1 MEVAKRF
8 RIPALVALALA
19 AAGMTT
25 VAVAQNDSDTK
36 SPTHTGAAARAPVTQ
51 VQGGLVSV
59 LPNTIHGQGV
69 PCPAGTVPTGGGG
82 FSPNDFLV
90 MTESFPRGDE
100 WVVAYR
106 NIGGQ
111 AANFR
116 PYVVCSTP

>member
-1 MEVAKRF
+1 MKRF
-8 RIPALVALALA
+8 RILALVALALA

-25 VAVAQNDSDTK
+25 VAVAQSDNGTQ
-36 SPTHTGAAARAPVTQ
+36 SPARSGTGARAPFNQ
-51 VQGGLVSV
+51 VQGSLVSV

-90 MTESFPRGDE
+90 MTESFPRGNE
-100 WVVAYR
+100 WVVTYR

-111 AANFR
+111 SANFR

>member
-1 MEVAKRF
+1 MKRF

-19 AAGMTT
+19 AAGVTT
-25 VAVAQNDSDTK
+25 VAVAQNESDTR
-36 SPTHTGAAARAPVTQ
+36 ARAPFTQ

-69 PCPAGTVPTGGGG
+69 ACPAGTVPTGGGG

-90 MTESFPRGDE
+90 MTESFPDGDE
-100 WVVAYR
+100 WIVTYR

-111 AANFR
+111 PANFR